1 LALLAG
7 LGRGGLPGVQGVRES
22 AAGACAALLLLVA
35 WYGAGDLLLRLVA
48 RGGPAG
54 DGPSA
59 SLALARRCA
68 FGAGLWSHLGLA
80 LGLVGL
86 YRPEVAVVALSTGLG
101 LAGLAFRRARVS
113 RCPTDRRD
121 DLFTR
126 LALASV
132 VLPVALA
139 AVAALAPPTAKDAL
153 QYHIALPKAW
163 LAAGA
168 LVDVPYNIPGLRA
181 LGAEMSGVWGMLL
194 GRLVSHRAGEV
205 AFGAAMFAYFPL
217 LLAVVHGWARER
229 GLGRGPALIGAAL
242 VASAPVAWEVAGA
255 SYVDLALALYV
266 VLAFRAAARW
276 STGGGVATL
285 AELALALGFALS
297 VKALAA
303 AALVLLVLLVLLPV
317 YRAQGRRD
325 GARLA
330 AAGLSALAAGLLI
343 GSPWYLRTWLLTG
356 SPLFPFFPGLWPG
369 HALGWDETRSVLF
382 QAFNAQFGGDP
393 KGPLDYL
400 LLPVR
405 LALMGRRETPLEWES
420 VCGLAFLA
428 GTPLVALALWRRRLD
443 AELGIA
449 AAGGAWL
456 FVWWALSAQVLRYL
470 LPAMALWALAVAGAA
485 AALAD
490 NGRVL
495 ARALLTAT
503 LGGQLVILS
512 WFVGDDP
519 LRVVLG
525 TEPRGAYLTRRLD
538 YYPYYRLINETLP
551 TDATV
556 WLIDVR
562 RDTYHLE
569 RAYVGDYLFEDYTF
583 RQWVA
588 EAGSAADLRARA
600 RAAGITHLLVRHDV
614 LFDPARSVLVD
625 DSRPETENRAR
636 LARARALLFDEAR
649 VLRAD
654 QKFVLAA
661 LP

>member
-1 LALLAG
+1 M
-7 LGRGGLPGVQGVRES
+7 
-22 AAGACAALLLLVA
+22 
-35 WYGAGDLLLRLVA
+35 
-48 RGGPAG
+48 
-54 DGPSA
+54 

-68 FGAGLWSHLGLA
+68 LGAGLWSHLGLA
-80 LGLVGL
+80 LGLAGL
-86 YRPEVAVVALSTGLG
+86 YRPEVAVVALATGLG
-101 LAGLAFRRARVS
+101 LAGLAFRRAGVS
-113 RCPTDRRD
+113 LRQTDRRD
-121 DLFTR
+121 GLFTR

-132 VLPVALA
+132 VLPVALG

-163 LAAGA
+163 LAVGA

-181 LGAEMSGVWGMLL
+181 LGAEMSGLWGMLL
-194 GRLVSHRAGEV
+194 GRLVSQRAGEA

-217 LLAVVHGWARER
+217 LLAIVHGWARER
-229 GLGRGPALIGAAL
+229 GLGRGPALTAAAL

-255 SYVDLALALYV
+255 GYVDLALALYV

-276 STGGGVATL
+276 STGGGPAAL

-297 VKALAA
+297 VKPLAA
-303 AALVLLVLLVLLPV
+303 AALVFLVLLVLL
-317 YRAQGRRD
+317 RARRAPGQGD

-330 AAGLSALAAGLLI
+330 AAGLAALAGSLLI

-369 HALGWDETRSVLF
+369 EALGWDETRSVLF
-382 QAFNAQFGGDP
+382 QAFNAQYGGDP

-400 LLPVR
+400 LLPAR
-405 LALMGRRETPLEWES
+405 LALMGRREAPLEWES
-420 VCGLAFLA
+420 VCGPAFLA

-456 FVWWALSAQVLRYL
+456 FAWWALSAQVLRYL
-470 LPAMALWALAVAGAA
+470 LPATALWALAVAGAA

-490 NGRVL
+490 NGRML
-495 ARALLTAT
+495 ARALLGAT
-503 LGGQLVILS
+503 LGGQLVILA

-519 LRVVLG
+519 LRVALG
-525 TEPRGAYLTRRLD
+525 TEPRDAYLARRLD

-569 RAYVGDYLFEDYTF
+569 RPYVGDYLFEDYTL

-588 EAGSAADLRARA
+588 EAGSAAELRTRA

-614 LFDPARSVLVD
+614 LLDPARSVLVD
-625 DSRPETENRAR
+625 DSRPEAENRAR
-636 LARARALLFDEAR
+636 LARARAFLVDEAR

-654 QKFVLAA
+654 QKFLLAA

>member
-1 LALLAG
+1 
-7 LGRGGLPGVQGVRES
+7 
-22 AAGACAALLLLVA
+22 
-35 WYGAGDLLLRLVA
+35 
-48 RGGPAG
+48 
-54 DGPSA
+54 
-59 SLALARRCA
+59 
-68 FGAGLWSHLGLA
+68 
-80 LGLVGL
+80 LVGL
-86 YRPEVAVVALSTGLG
+86 YRPNVAVVTLSIGLG
-101 LAGLAFRRARVS
+101 LAGLAFGRARVS
-113 RCPTDRRD
+113 LRLADRPD

-126 LALASV
+126 LARASV
-132 VLPVALA
+132 VLPVTLA
-139 AVAALAPPTAKDAL
+139 AVAALAPPTAKDTL

-163 LAAGA
+163 LAVGA

-194 GRLVSHRAGEV
+194 GRLLSPRAGEA

-229 GLGRGPALIGAAL
+229 GLGRGPALTAAAL

-255 SYVDLALALYV
+255 GYVDLALALYV

-276 STGGGVATL
+276 STGGGFAAL

-297 VKALAA
+297 VKPLAA
-303 AALVLLVLLVLLPV
+303 AALVLLALLVLL
-317 YRAQGRRD
+317 RARRAHGQRD

-330 AAGLSALAAGLLI
+330 AAGVAALALGVLI

-369 HALGWDETRSVLF
+369 EALGWDETRAVLF
-382 QAFNAQFGGDP
+382 QAFNAQYGGDP
-393 KGPLDYL
+393 KGSLDYL

-405 LALMGRRETPLEWES
+405 LALMGRREVPLEWES
-420 VCGLAFLA
+420 VCGPAFLA
-428 GTPLVALALWRRRLD
+428 GTPLVALALWRRQLD

-456 FVWWALSAQVLRYL
+456 FAWWALSAQVLRYL
-470 LPAMALWALAVAGAA
+470 LPATALWALAIAAPAA
-485 AALAD
+485 APAA
-490 NGRVL
+490 NARVL
-495 ARALLTAT
+495 SRAMLMAT
-503 LGGQLVILS
+503 LGGQLVILA

-519 LRVVLG
+519 LRVALG
-525 TEPRGAYLTRRLD
+525 TEPRDAYLSRRLD

-551 TDATV
+551 SHATV

-569 RAYVGDYLFEDYTF
+569 RPYVGDYLFEDYTL
-583 RQWVA
+583 RRWVA
-588 EAGSAADLRARA
+588 EAGSAAELRARA

-625 DSRPETENRAR
+625 DSRPDAENRAR
-636 LARARALLFDEAR
+636 LARARAFLVDEAR

-654 QKFVLAA
+654 QKFLLAA

>member
-1 LALLAG
+1 
-7 LGRGGLPGVQGVRES
+7 
-22 AAGACAALLLLVA
+22 
-35 WYGAGDLLLRLVA
+35 
-48 RGGPAG
+48 
-54 DGPSA
+54 
-59 SLALARRCA
+59 
-68 FGAGLWSHLGLA
+68 
-80 LGLVGL
+80 
-86 YRPEVAVVALSTGLG
+86 
-101 LAGLAFRRARVS
+101 
-113 RCPTDRRD
+113 
-121 DLFTR
+121 
-126 LALASV
+126 
-132 VLPVALA
+132 
-139 AVAALAPPTAKDAL
+139 
-153 QYHIALPKAW
+153 
-163 LAAGA
+163 
-168 LVDVPYNIPGLRA
+168 
-181 LGAEMSGVWGMLL
+181 
-194 GRLVSHRAGEV
+194 
-205 AFGAAMFAYFPL
+205 
-217 LLAVVHGWARER
+217 
-229 GLGRGPALIGAAL
+229 
-242 VASAPVAWEVAGA
+242 
-255 SYVDLALALYV
+255 
-266 VLAFRAAARW
+266 
-276 STGGGVATL
+276 
-285 AELALALGFALS
+285 
-297 VKALAA
+297 
-303 AALVLLVLLVLLPV
+303 
-317 YRAQGRRD
+317 
-325 GARLA
+325 
-330 AAGLSALAAGLLI
+330 
-343 GSPWYLRTWLLTG
+343 
-356 SPLFPFFPGLWPG
+356 
-369 HALGWDETRSVLF
+369 
-382 QAFNAQFGGDP
+382 
-393 KGPLDYL
+393 
-400 LLPVR
+400 
-405 LALMGRRETPLEWES
+405 MGRRETPLEWES
-420 VCGLAFLA
+420 VCGPAFLA

-512 WFVGDDP
+512 WFVSDDP

-525 TEPRGAYLTRRLD
+525 TEPRDAYLTRRLD

-636 LARARALLFDEAR
+636 LARARALLVDEAR

>member
-1 LALLAG
+1 M
-7 LGRGGLPGVQGVRES
+7 
-22 AAGACAALLLLVA
+22 
-35 WYGAGDLLLRLVA
+35 
-48 RGGPAG
+48 
-54 DGPSA
+54 
-59 SLALARRCA
+59 
-68 FGAGLWSHLGLA
+68 
-80 LGLVGL
+80 VGL
-86 YRPEVAVVALSTGLG
+86 YRPNVAVVTLSIGLG
-101 LAGLAFRRARVS
+101 LAGLAFGRARVS
-113 RCPTDRRD
+113 LRLADRPD

-126 LALASV
+126 LARASV
-132 VLPVALA
+132 VLPVTLA
-139 AVAALAPPTAKDAL
+139 AVAALAPPTAKDTL

-163 LAAGA
+163 LAVGA

-194 GRLVSHRAGEV
+194 GRLLSPRAGEA

-229 GLGRGPALIGAAL
+229 GLGRGPALTAAAL

-255 SYVDLALALYV
+255 GYVDLALALYV

-276 STGGGVATL
+276 FTGGGLAAL

-297 VKALAA
+297 VKPLAA
-303 AALVLLVLLVLLPV
+303 AALVLLALLVLL
-317 YRAQGRRD
+317 RARRAHGQRD

-330 AAGLSALAAGLLI
+330 AAGVAALALGVLI

-369 HALGWDETRSVLF
+369 EALGWDETRAVLF
-382 QAFNAQFGGDP
+382 QAFNAQYGGDP
-393 KGPLDYL
+393 KGSLDYL

-405 LALMGRRETPLEWES
+405 LALMGRREVPLEWES
-420 VCGLAFLA
+420 VCGPAFLA
-428 GTPLVALALWRRRLD
+428 GTPLVALALWRRQLD

-456 FVWWALSAQVLRYL
+456 FAWWALSAQVLRYL
-470 LPAMALWALAVAGAA
+470 LPATALWALAIAGAA

-490 NGRVL
+490 NARVL
-495 ARALLTAT
+495 SRALLMAT
-503 LGGQLVILS
+503 LGGQLVILA

-519 LRVVLG
+519 LRVALG
-525 TEPRGAYLTRRLD
+525 TEPRDAYLSRRLD

-551 TDATV
+551 SHATV

-569 RAYVGDYLFEDYTF
+569 RPYVGDYLFEDYTL
-583 RQWVA
+583 RRWVA
-588 EAGSAADLRARA
+588 EAGSAAELRARA

-625 DSRPETENRAR
+625 DARPDAENRAR
-636 LARARALLFDEAR
+636 LARARAFLVDEAR

-654 QKFVLAA
+654 QKFLLAA